1 MVNVKEDPPYANRVP
16 GGLILPRGP
25 AVAVTAKSAITVGS
39 GVGVAEAAYRSFEE
53 LRLANKKRIRID
65 PTIK

>member
-1 MVNVKEDPPYANRVP
+1 VKEDASYANRVP
-16 GGLILPRGP
+16 GGLILPPGP